1 MTIDE
6 IYQLILFIA
15 DKEQKGKA
23 FTEDQYNLV
32 LKDSVWVV
40 VNNELKKIFMGE
52 YTPAKEDI
60 LEMSPLRVM
69 KKNSELT
76 GVKVPDDYI
85 RWTAV
90 QADFGSGYIPVAVL
104 SERQSNDNSNDVY
117 YLADVRP
124 YCNIENVTV
133 NMTPNDPKKVKMFYI
148 RKPLIPFRDYCVSS
162 LLDTVFMPA
171 TSYLTPSPVQDVYNL
186 NIDIHAVGG
195 DYTQLIVANVT
206 KDGADWS
213 VNPSYTS
220 KTIETELPEDSHEQ
234 LLMAILSKVGINL
247 SADQVEAYAEQKGK
261 EQ

>member
-1 MTIDE
+1 MMIDE

-15 DKEQKGKA
+15 DKEQRGKA

-60 LEMSPLRVM
+60 LAMSPLRVM
-69 KKNSELT
+69 KKNSELS
-76 GVKVPDDYI
+76 GVVVPDDYI

-90 QADFGSGYIPVAVL
+90 QADFGGGYVPVSVL
-104 SERQSNDNSNDVY
+104 SERQSVENSNDVY

-124 YCNIENVTV
+124 YCNIENLTLNV
-133 NMTPNDPKKVKMFYI
+133 TPNDPKKVKMFYI
-148 RKPLIPFRDYCVSS
+148 RKPIIPFRDYCVNS

-171 TSYLTPSPVQDVYNL
+171 KSYLTPTLVQDVYNL
-186 NIDIHAVGG
+186 NIDIDTVGG
-195 DYTQLIVANVT
+195 GYTQTIAYNVT
-206 KDGADWS
+206 KDGADWTK
-213 VNPSYTS
+213 NPSYTS
-220 KTIETELPEDSHEQ
+220 QTVETELPEDSHEQ